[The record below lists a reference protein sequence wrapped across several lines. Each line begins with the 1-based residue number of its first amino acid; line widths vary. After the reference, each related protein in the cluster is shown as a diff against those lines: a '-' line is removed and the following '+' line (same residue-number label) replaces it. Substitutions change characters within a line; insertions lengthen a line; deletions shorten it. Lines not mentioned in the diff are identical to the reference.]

1 MTALLLDRLT
11 VNYGAT
17 RAIGDFTLAIGEAE
31 LVALLGPSGCGKTT
45 VLKVVAGLL
54 APASGDVRFDG
65 VSVLHIPAERRRA
78 TMVFQKPLLFPH
90 MTVAENVGFGLKM
103 RRLKKDEITARVA
116 QALQLVRLEGYER
129 RKPHELSGGQE
140 QRVTLARAL
149 VTEPRVLLLDEPFSA
164 LDENLRGEMRLL
176 VRELQQRLRIT
187 TIFVTHDQREALA
200 VTDRI
205 ALLLD
210 GRIEQ
215 EGEPR
220 DLLLAPSSAQAA
232 RFFGWTLLAGERSS
246 QMVRTAAGGLKLPH
260 AEGAGSC
267 YVAFRP
273 ENARLC
279 ACGELEGAL
288 RGRLVSLIDYGAR
301 WQWRVRLS
309 GGEVLES
316 DQTKMTC
323 ECHPRAGDEIKLIVP
338 ESAVKCFAAQD
349 QVETSDIGTAG
360 TADLH

>member
-17 RAIGDFTLAIGEAE
+17 RALGEFTLAAADAE

-45 VLKVVAGLL
+45 ALKVVAGLL
-54 APASGDVRFDG
+54 MPANGDVLFDG
-65 VSVLHIPAERRRA
+65 VSILKVQAERRGVA
-78 TMVFQKPLLFPH
+78 MVFQKPLLFPH
-90 MTVAENVGFGLKM
+90 LTVAENIAFGLKM
-103 RRLKKDEITARVA
+103 RRLKKDEISARVT
-116 QALQLVRLEGYER
+116 QALEWTQLEGYER
-129 RKPHELSGGQE
+129 RKPNELSGGQE
-140 QRVTLARAL
+140 QRVALARAL

-200 VTDRI
+200 VADRI

-220 DLLLAPSSAQAA
+220 ELLLEPSSARAA
-232 RFFGWTLLAGERSS
+232 RFFGWTLLAGERSGQTVS
-246 QMVRTAAGGLKLPH
+246 TAAGDLKLPH
-260 AEGAGSC
+260 ADGAGPC

-273 ENARLC
+273 ENVRLC
-279 ACGELEGAL
+279 VCGEPGANL
-288 RGRLVSLIDYGAR
+288 TGRLLSVIDYGVR
-301 WQWRVRLS
+301 WQWRVRLP
-309 GGEVLES
+309 GGEVLEAE
-316 DQTKMTC
+316 QMNMQC
-323 ECHPRAGDEIKLIVP
+323 ECHPRAGDDLKLFLP
-338 ESAVKCFAAQD
+338 ENAVKCFAAPD
-349 QVETSDIGTAG
+349 ETKRDGGA
-360 TADLH
+360 LPQP

>member
-1 MTALLLDRLT
+1 MTALLLDRLA

-17 RAIGDFTLAIGEAE
+17 RALSDFTMAIDEAE
-31 LVALLGPSGCGKTT
+31 MVALLGPSGCGKTT

-54 APASGDVRFDG
+54 SPASGDVRFDG
-65 VSVLHIPAERRRA
+65 VSVLSIPAERRGA

-103 RRLKKDEITARVA
+103 RRLKKDEISARVA
-116 QALQLVRLEGYER
+116 QALRWVKLEGYER

-149 VTEPRVLLLDEPFSA
+149 GAEPRVLLLDEPFSA
-164 LDENLRGEMRLL
+164 LDENLRGEMRAL

-187 TIFVTHDQREALA
+187 AIFVTHDQREAMA
-200 VTDRI
+200 VADRV

-215 EGEPR
+215 FGKPR
-220 DLLLAPSSAQAA
+220 DLLLNPRSARAA
-232 RFFGWTLLAGERSS
+232 RFFGWKILSGDCNGLTVS
-246 QMVRTAAGGLKLPH
+246 TAAGDLKLPH
-260 AEGAGSC
+260 TGQAGQC

-279 ACGELEGAL
+279 ACTEHGGSLT
-288 RGRLVSLIDYGAR
+288 GRIESLIDYGAR
-301 WQWRVRLS
+301 WQWRVRLAD
-309 GGEVLES
+309 GEVLEA
-316 DQTKMTC
+316 DQEHRPG
-323 ECHPRAGDEIKLIVP
+323 ECQPRVGDEIKLFLP
-338 ESAVKCFAAQD
+338 ESAIRCYAAVRTD
-349 QVETSDIGTAG
+349 GDKYA
-360 TADLH
+360 

>member
-17 RAIGDFTLAIGEAE
+17 RAIGDFTLAIDEAE

-65 VSVLHIPAERRRA
+65 VSVLPIPAERRRA

-103 RRLKKDEITARVA
+103 RRLKKDEIAARVA
-116 QALQLVRLEGYER
+116 EALRLVKLEGYER

-187 TIFVTHDQREALA
+187 TIFVTHDQREAMVVA
-200 VTDRI
+200 DRI

-215 EGEPR
+215 SGAPS
-220 DLLLAPSSAQAA
+220 DLLLNPHSARAA
-232 RFFGWTLLAGERSS
+232 RFFGWAILSGDRNGQPEPA
-246 QMVRTAAGGLKLPH
+246 AAGDLKLPRTG
-260 AEGAGSC
+260 EPGRP
-267 YVAFRP
+267 YMAFRP

-279 ACGELEGAL
+279 ACKEPGGSLT
-288 RGRLVSLIDYGAR
+288 GRLEFLIDYGRR
-301 WQWRVRLS
+301 WQWRVRLH
-309 GGEVLES
+309 GGEVIEA
-316 DQTKMTC
+316 DQERQPC
-323 ECHPRAGDEIKLIVP
+323 DCQPRVGDEIKLYLP
-338 ESAVKCFAAQD
+338 EGAIRRYAAIRT
-349 QVETSDIGTAG
+349 EGELNA
-360 TADLH
+360 

>member
-1 MTALLLDRLT
+1 MTSLLLDRLT
-11 VNYGAT
+11 LNYGAT
-17 RAIGDFTLAIGEAE
+17 RALGELTLAARDAE
-31 LVALLGPSGCGKTT
+31 LIALLGPSGCGKSTA
-45 VLKVVAGLL
+45 LKVVAGLL
-54 APASGDVRFDG
+54 TPANGDVLFDG
-65 VSVLHIPAERRRA
+65 VSVLKVPAERRGA
-78 TMVFQKPLLFPH
+78 VMVFQKPLLFPH
-90 MTVAENVGFGLKM
+90 LTVAENIGFGLKM
-103 RRLKKDEITARVA
+103 RRLKKDEISARVA
-116 QALQLVRLEGYER
+116 QALEWTQLGGYER
-129 RKPHELSGGQE
+129 RKPNELSGGQE
-140 QRVTLARAL
+140 QRVALARAL

-200 VTDRI
+200 VADRI

-220 DLLLAPSSAQAA
+220 DLLLAPSSARAA
-232 RFFGWTLLAGERSS
+232 RFFGWTLLAGERSG
-246 QMVRTAAGGLKLPH
+246 QTVRTSAGGLKLPH
-260 AEGAGSC
+260 AEGTGPC
-267 YVAFRP
+267 NVAFRP

-323 ECHPRAGDEIKLIVP
+323 ECHPRAGDDIKLLVP
-338 ESAVKCFAAQD
+338 ENAVKCYAAQ
-349 QVETSDIGTAG
+349 E
-360 TADLH
+360 

>member
-1 MTALLLDRLT
+1 MTALLLDRLA

-17 RAIGDFTLAIGEAE
+17 RALGEFTLAARDAE
-31 LVALLGPSGCGKTT
+31 LIALLGPSGCGKSTA
-45 VLKVVAGLL
+45 LKVVAGLL
-54 APASGDVRFDG
+54 TPANGDVLFDG
-65 VSVLHIPAERRRA
+65 VSVLKVPAERRGA
-78 TMVFQKPLLFPH
+78 AMVFQKPLLFPH
-90 MTVAENVGFGLKM
+90 LTVAENIGFGLKM
-103 RRLKKDEITARVA
+103 RRLKKDEISARVA
-116 QALQLVRLEGYER
+116 RALEWTQLEGYGR
-129 RKPHELSGGQE
+129 RKPNELSGGQE
-140 QRVTLARAL
+140 QRVALARAL

-200 VTDRI
+200 VADRI

-220 DLLLAPSSAQAA
+220 ELLLEPSSARAA
-232 RFFGWTLLAGERSS
+232 RFFGWTLLAGERSG
-246 QMVRTAAGGLKLPH
+246 QTVNTASGDLKLRH
-260 AEGAGSC
+260 ADGAGHC
-267 YVAFRP
+267 YAAFRP

-279 ACGELEGAL
+279 ACEEREGAL

-316 DQTKMTC
+316 EQTKVTC
-323 ECHPRAGDEIKLIVP
+323 ECHLRAGADVKLIVP
-338 ESAVKCFAAQD
+338 ESAVKCFAARERDEVRLQ
-349 QVETSDIGTAG
+349 
-360 TADLH
+360 

>member
-17 RAIGDFTLAIGEAE
+17 RALSDLTLTINEAE

-65 VSVLHIPAERRRA
+65 VSVLPIPAERRRA

-103 RRLKKDEITARVA
+103 RRMKKDEIAPRVA
-116 QALQLVRLEGYER
+116 EALKMVKLEGYER
-129 RKPHELSGGQE
+129 RRPHELSGGQE

-149 VTEPRVLLLDEPFSA
+149 ITEPRVLLLDEPFSA

-200 VTDRI
+200 VADRI

-215 EGEPR
+215 FGEPR
-220 DLLLAPSSAQAA
+220 ELLLNPYSARAA
-232 RFFGWTLLAGERSS
+232 RFFGWILLEGERKDRTVKLKSADLGELKVADAGE
-246 QMVRTAAGGLKLPH
+246 
-260 AEGAGSC
+260 
-267 YVAFRP
+267 
-273 ENARLC
+273 
-279 ACGELEGAL
+279 
-288 RGRLVSLIDYGAR
+288 D
-301 WQWRVRLS
+301 
-309 GGEVLES
+309 
-316 DQTKMTC
+316 
-323 ECHPRAGDEIKLIVP
+323 
-338 ESAVKCFAAQD
+338 
-349 QVETSDIGTAG
+349 
-360 TADLH
+360 

>member
-11 VNYGAT
+11 VNYDAT
-17 RAIGDFTLAIGEAE
+17 RALGDFTLAIDEAE

-45 VLKVVAGLL
+45 ALKVVAGLL

-65 VSVLHIPAERRRA
+65 VSILPVPAERRGA

-103 RRLKKDEITARVA
+103 RRLKKDEVAARVA
-116 QALQLVRLEGYER
+116 QALRLVKLEGYER

-187 TIFVTHDQREALA
+187 TIFVTHDQREAMA
-200 VTDRI
+200 VADRI

-215 EGEPR
+215 SGEPR
-220 DLLLAPSSAQAA
+220 DLLLNPHSARAA
-232 RFFGWTLLAGERSS
+232 RFFGWIILSGDCKGQTVSTTAGD
-246 QMVRTAAGGLKLPH
+246 LKLLH
-260 AEGAGSC
+260 TGEAGRC

-273 ENARLC
+273 ENVRLC
-279 ACGELEGAL
+279 ASKEHSGSLTGKLE
-288 RGRLVSLIDYGAR
+288 SLIDYGAR
-301 WQWRVRLS
+301 WQWRVRLP
-309 GGEVLES
+309 GGEVIEA
-316 DQTKMTC
+316 DQERQPC
-323 ECHPRAGDEIKLIVP
+323 ECQPRVGDEIKLFLP
-338 ESAVKCFAAQD
+338 ESAIRCYAAI
-349 QVETSDIGTAG
+349 SDKGAG
-360 TADLH
+360 R